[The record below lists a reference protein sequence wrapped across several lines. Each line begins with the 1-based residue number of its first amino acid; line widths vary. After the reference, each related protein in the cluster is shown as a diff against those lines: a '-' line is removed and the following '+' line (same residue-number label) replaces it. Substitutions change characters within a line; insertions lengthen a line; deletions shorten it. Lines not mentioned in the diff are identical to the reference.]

1 MKQVREQIENKIKE
15 LGYEVGC
22 YSKEL
27 DTTLTAK
34 ALKRVL
40 TALEEEYTDIYLTIR
55 RKLYIVSISTVDNEK
70 DIQLYDG
77 VSYFN
82 QFGLDNLEDAFEYG
96 QITEA
101 QYKSIKKQ
109 LW

>member
-1 MKQVREQIENKIKE
+1 MKIREQIENKVKS
-15 LGYEVGC
+15 LGYEIGC

-27 DTTLTAK
+27 DTVLTAK

-55 RKLYIVSISTVDNEK
+55 RKLYVVSISTVDNDK
-70 DIQLYDG
+70 DIKLYDG